1 MTSSE
6 YDDETQIRE
15 NNKNKDKEDPENEL
29 HNRHHLFFSD
39 EFEEAI
45 ISSVWFSKT
54 IPRKKKNDQ
63 NSSLY

>member
-6 YDDETQIRE
+6 YDNETQIRE
-15 NNKNKDKEDPENEL
+15 NNKNKGQEDPEYEQQ
-29 HNRHHLFFSD
+29 NRHHLFFSD

-54 IPRKKKNDQ
+54 IPKKKKNDLNLNQ
-63 NSSLY
+63 Y